1 MIQFARY
8 FKVFTV
14 GIIYLI
20 FYTLIVNYVE
30 NRFFKFFFNWFD
42 NIYRWVLY
50 IFKLL
55 NLISQKILSFVFE
68 DKLFKLN
75 LLNN

>member
-20 FYTLIVNYVE
+20 FYTLIVNSVE